1 MTSVTMGRC
10 WRTGTVGSV
19 TSLEDDSDELSP
31 TLYHQ
36 LTRLFDLG
44 EVVKL
49 DPDQPDNRHG
59 IRNPDNRQT
68 RQSFT
73 RATDFGLW

>member
-1 MTSVTMGRC
+1 MLAHGHRGIRNVLG
-10 WRTGTVGSV
+10 
-19 TSLEDDSDELSP
+19 DYSDELSP

-36 LTRLFDLG
+36 LTRIFDLG

-49 DPDQPDNRHG
+49 DPDQPDNRHR
-59 IRNPDNRQT
+59 IRNPDIRQT

-73 RATDFGLW
+73 AATDFVLR